1 MVKWIEWR
9 FVYKLW
15 WAFITYWDQGWAGK
29 VPGVQETLIRSRS
42 NFSGTS
48 DFQNKQNSH
57 FLVIW
62 QWNEFSTMVCLKIMN
77 ALWVQEYHTCN
88 TWIIPAQIL
97 YTDSLIYFLYNC
109 KISIRFDLLSWFYDF
124 FMKVSFNYGNCPKM
138 LRIFLQKFLFLSITN
153 LSAKLIAWHDNII
166 IRLPKDHNDL

>member
-62 QWNEFSTMVCLKIMN
+62 QWNEFSTKVCPKIMY
-77 ALWVQEYHTCN
+77 ALCVQKHRILN
-88 TWIIPAQIL
+88 TWSILAQIL
-97 YTDSLIYFLYNC
+97 YINYLRNFSLTQLTMPFL
-109 KISIRFDLLSWFYDF
+109 RFFSWKYPLT
-124 FMKVSFNYGNCPKM
+124 MENVQKGWEK
-138 LRIFLQKFLFLSITN
+138 FLQKCLFLSIAS
-153 LSAKLIAWHDNII
+153 LSETW
-166 IRLPKDHNDL
+166 

>member
-42 NFSGTS
+42 IFSGTS

-62 QWNEFSTMVCLKIMN
+62 QWNEFSTKVCLKIMN
-77 ALWVQEYHTCN
+77 ALWVQEHHTCN
-88 TWIIPAQIL
+88 TWIIPAH
-97 YTDSLIYFLYNC
+97 FVH
-109 KISIRFDLLSWFYDF
+109 K
-124 FMKVSFNYGNCPKM
+124 
-138 LRIFLQKFLFLSITN
+138 
-153 LSAKLIAWHDNII
+153 LSAKFQPDSIDYAISTIFFLKISLNYGKCPK
-166 IRLPKDHNDL
+166 RLRKVSSKMSISKYS

>member
-77 ALWVQEYHTCN
+77 ALWVQEHHTCN
-88 TWIIPAQIL
+88 TWIIPAHFVHRFSNIF
-97 YTDSLIYFLYNC
+97 LIYLQVFNP
-109 KISIRFDLLSWFYDF
+109 IRFTIILRFFYWIYPLT
-124 FMKVSFNYGNCPKM
+124 MKNIKKVSSKIQRM
-138 LRIFLQKFLFLSITN
+138 
-153 LSAKLIAWHDNII
+153 
-166 IRLPKDHNDL
+166 